1 MIKKNK
7 FRKRRL
13 WKFTMHRIGI
23 AQYEIEKVGISNY
36 DTEQN
41 GFEIC
46 SCLSCP

>member
-1 MIKKNK
+1 
-7 FRKRRL
+7 
-13 WKFTMHRIGI
+13 MHRIGI